1 MPIGTILA
9 TIVNKKVATMK
20 HAYHMSNAPL
30 AGLESTQAF
39 KYLSLYL
46 KSLPA
51 FIILILLNCQFIVG
65 RFVFTWNFTS
75 WYLTVCYL
83 IFPLIHIPLA
93 KFKDSLVKHTSETN
107 PSVPKAMIYA
117 AGWPLMP
124 IRDYAGRESR
134 MLPGLLELLLEFI
147 LAPLIL
153 AVLPLLQRP

>member
-1 MPIGTILA
+1 
-9 TIVNKKVATMK
+9 MK
-20 HAYHMSNAPL
+20 HAYHTSNTPL
-30 AGLESTQAF
+30 ADLESTQAF

-65 RFVFTWNFTS
+65 KFVFTWNFTS

-83 IFPLIHIPLA
+83 VFPLIHIPLTRL
-93 KFKDSLVKHTSETN
+93 KNVLVKHTSVTN
-107 PSVPKAMIYA
+107 PSAPKAILYA

-134 MLPGLLELLLEFI
+134 ILPDLLELLLEFV

>member
-1 MPIGTILA
+1 
-9 TIVNKKVATMK
+9 MK

-65 RFVFTWNFTS
+65 RFIFTWNFTS

-83 IFPLIHIPLA
+83 IFPLIHVPLA
-93 KFKDSLVKHTSETN
+93 RFKNSLVKHTSGAN
-107 PSVPKAMIYA
+107 SSVPKAMIYA

-124 IRDYAGRESR
+124 IHDYTGRESR
-134 MLPGLLELLLEFI
+134 IIPDLLELLLEFV

-153 AVLPLLQRP
+153 AVLPLLQHP

>member
-1 MPIGTILA
+1 
-9 TIVNKKVATMK
+9 MK
-20 HAYHMSNAPL
+20 HAYHMSSAPL
-30 AGLESTQAF
+30 AGLESTQVF
-39 KYLSLYL
+39 KYLSIYL

-51 FIILILLNCQFIVG
+51 FIVLILLNCQFIVG
-65 RFVFTWNFTS
+65 RFVFVWNFTS

-83 IFPLIHIPLA
+83 IFPLIHVPLA
-93 KFKDSLVKHTSETN
+93 KFKSSFVEHTSAPN

-134 MLPGLLELLLEFI
+134 MLPGLLELLLEFV

>member
-1 MPIGTILA
+1 
-9 TIVNKKVATMK
+9 MK
-20 HAYHMSNAPL
+20 HAYHTPSAPL
-30 AGLESTQAF
+30 AGLGSTQAI

-83 IFPLIHIPLA
+83 IFPLIHIPLVR
-93 KFKDSLVKHTSETN
+93 FKDSLVKHTSEIN
-107 PSVPKAMIYA
+107 PSVPKAIIYA

-153 AVLPLLQRP
+153 AVLPLLQHP